1 MDRFKVTVNTK
12 TFGEANK
19 ALEETVDDVKDFA
32 VEKMEDFVKTA
43 EEINDM
49 AGFEV
54 SVKTEAMEGD
64 KGHIEDISGFKVKV
78 VETLEDA
85 HEALVETGENIKDFA
100 VEKIEDF
107 VETTEDV
114 KDFAV
119 EKMEHFK
126 EEISLGTD
134 ATIKYVR
141 TKLEKLEGKETVKLM
156 LRRETL
162 ENSAILNRV
171 GERPF
176 LLELLVIVQ
185 SVVILLMLGLVFLTS
200 SPPPPP
206 SPPTL
211 VVPVAAFDWLR
222 LLLDLLALTIIPFLV
237 WLLANSAA
245 KPYRGVKRLPWGEE
259 SLLREDTDESLW
271 FFGPAGENNY
281 RVAGVNIL
289 RSGKRLLEK
298 EMEQ

>member
-19 ALEETVDDVKDFA
+19 ALEETVEDVKDFA
-32 VEKMEDFVKTA
+32 VEKMEDFVETA

-54 SVKTEAMEGD
+54 SVKTEAMEGANE
-64 KGHIEDISGFKVKV
+64 HIEDMSGFKVKV
-78 VETLEDA
+78 VEDA
-85 HEALVETGENIKDFA
+85 QEALVETGENIKDSA

-107 VETTEDV
+107 VETAEDI

-134 ATIKYVR
+134 ATIKFVR
-141 TKLEKLEGKETVKLM
+141 TKLEKLEEEETVKLR
-156 LRRETL
+156 LRRETF

-171 GERPF
+171 SERPF

-185 SVVILLMLGLVFLTS
+185 VLTLMSLKIL
-200 SPPPPP
+200 
-206 SPPTL
+206 
-211 VVPVAAFDWLR
+211 WL
-222 LLLDLLALTIIPFLV
+222 
-237 WLLANSAA
+237 
-245 KPYRGVKRLPWGEE
+245 
-259 SLLREDTDESLW
+259 
-271 FFGPAGENNY
+271 
-281 RVAGVNIL
+281 
-289 RSGKRLLEK
+289 
-298 EMEQ
+298 

>member
-1 MDRFKVTVNTK
+1 MDRFKVTANTE

-19 ALEETVDDVKDFA
+19 ALEETVEEVRDFA
-32 VEKMEDFVKTA
+32 VEKMEDFVETA

-54 SVKTEAMEGD
+54 SVKTEAMEGAN
-64 KGHIEDISGFKVKV
+64 KHIEDMSGFKVKV

-107 VETTEDV
+107 VETAEDV

-134 ATIKYVR
+134 ATIKFVR
-141 TKLEKLEGKETVKLM
+141 TKLEKLEEEETVKLR
-156 LRRETL
+156 LRRETF

-185 SVVILLMLGLVFLTS
+185 VLTLMSLKIL
-200 SPPPPP
+200 
-206 SPPTL
+206 
-211 VVPVAAFDWLR
+211 WL
-222 LLLDLLALTIIPFLV
+222 
-237 WLLANSAA
+237 
-245 KPYRGVKRLPWGEE
+245 
-259 SLLREDTDESLW
+259 
-271 FFGPAGENNY
+271 
-281 RVAGVNIL
+281 
-289 RSGKRLLEK
+289 
-298 EMEQ
+298 

>member
-1 MDRFKVTVNTK
+1 MTANTE
-12 TFGEANK
+12 TFREANK
-19 ALEETVDDVKDFA
+19 ALEETVEEVKDFA
-32 VEKMEDFVKTA
+32 VEKMENFVETA

-54 SVKTEAMEGD
+54 SVKTEAMEGANE
-64 KGHIEDISGFKVKV
+64 HIEDMSGFKVKV

-107 VETTEDV
+107 VETAEDV

-134 ATIKYVR
+134 ATIKFVR
-141 TKLEKLEGKETVKLM
+141 TKLEGKEETVKPR
-156 LRRETL
+156 LRRETF

-185 SVVILLMLGLVFLTS
+185 VLTLMSLKIL
-200 SPPPPP
+200 
-206 SPPTL
+206 
-211 VVPVAAFDWLR
+211 WL
-222 LLLDLLALTIIPFLV
+222 
-237 WLLANSAA
+237 
-245 KPYRGVKRLPWGEE
+245 
-259 SLLREDTDESLW
+259 
-271 FFGPAGENNY
+271 
-281 RVAGVNIL
+281 
-289 RSGKRLLEK
+289 
-298 EMEQ
+298 